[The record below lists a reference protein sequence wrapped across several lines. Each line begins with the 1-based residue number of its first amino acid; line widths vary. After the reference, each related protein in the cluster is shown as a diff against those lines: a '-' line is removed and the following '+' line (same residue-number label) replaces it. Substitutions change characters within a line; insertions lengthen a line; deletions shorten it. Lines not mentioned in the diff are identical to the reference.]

1 MNFIRGFNL
10 KKTIIFSCLII
21 ILFLIINIFIT
32 KYSYK
37 EYYSKSNEFISYTI
51 DKVKS
56 EYPNVDIN
64 NLIQKLNEE
73 IPENVDKTLYKYG
86 IDIEKMPAI
95 LTYETIYQRN
105 LLITS
110 GMIIILYIFLLI
122 IYLMDS
128 YHKNKEIR
136 LIIKT
141 IQDINQ
147 GNYNLKLNNRVEGD
161 LSILNDE
168 VYKTTI
174 MLQEKAEKSLKSKEE
189 LKDSIANISHQIK
202 TPLTS
207 ILIMVDN
214 LIEEEINPK
223 LQKEFLIDIR
233 NQIEKMNFLIV
244 ALLKLSRFDA
254 NVIEFKKDIINI
266 KQLLFSVSKNVD
278 VLANSKDI
286 SLHIIGNNSDS
297 FIGDYEWEKEALT
310 NIVKNCIEHTEEHKN
325 IYINYVEN
333 HFYAKLEIVDEG
345 IGMDKDEV
353 KRIFERFYKGKN
365 SNSNSIGIGLALAKE
380 IIEKDNGSIKVTS
393 ILKKGTK
400 FTIKYFK

>member
-1 MNFIRGFNL
+1 MKFIRRFNL
-10 KKTIIFSCLII
+10 KKTIICSGLIT
-21 ILFLIINIFIT
+21 ILFLTINMFII
-32 KYSYK
+32 KYYYESY
-37 EYYSKSNEFISYTI
+37 YIKSNEFISFVVDI
-51 DKVKS
+51 VKR

-64 NLIQKLNEE
+64 EFIQNLNEGNKRE
-73 IPENVDKTLYKYG
+73 LNNTLYKYG
-86 IDIEKMPAI
+86 IDITKTPAI
-95 LTYETIYQRN
+95 LAFEDIYKSSI
-105 LLITS
+105 LSTS
-110 GMIIILYIFLLI
+110 GMIIILSIFLLV
-122 IYLMDS
+122 IYLLDS

-141 IQDINQ
+141 VQDINQ
-147 GNYNLKLNNRVEGD
+147 GNYDLKLNNRSEGD

-174 MLQEKAEKSLKSKEE
+174 MLRERAEESLKSKRE

-254 NVIEFKKDIINI
+254 NVIEFKKDSINV
-266 KQLLFSVSKNVD
+266 KQLLFSVSKNVE
-278 VLANSKDI
+278 VLSSTKDI
-286 SLHIIGNNSDS
+286 TLHISGNNSDE
-297 FIGDYEWEKEALT
+297 FIGDYEWEKEAIT
-310 NIVKNCIEHTEEHKN
+310 NIVKNCIEHTENHKN
-325 IYINYVEN
+325 IYINYAQN
-333 HFYAKLEIVDEG
+333 HFFTKIEIKDEG
-345 IGMDKDEV
+345 IGMESDEV
-353 KRIFERFYKGKN
+353 KKIFERFYKGKN
-365 SNSNSIGIGLALAKE
+365 SNSNSIGIGLALSKE

-393 ILKKGTK
+393 ELKKGTK